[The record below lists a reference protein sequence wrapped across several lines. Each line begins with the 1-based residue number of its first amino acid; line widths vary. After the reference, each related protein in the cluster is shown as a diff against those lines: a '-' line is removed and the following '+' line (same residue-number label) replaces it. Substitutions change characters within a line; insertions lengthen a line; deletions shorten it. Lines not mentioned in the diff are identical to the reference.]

1 MKLKTLIAVSLALLM
16 VVILAT
22 PALAAKPAKGDL
34 FESDGTNHVI
44 PGTETGSVSLQRTRD
59 NYIKLSLVLKG
70 ATPGERYYVRLPNNA
85 AYWPDTGEDAI
96 YANSRGVVRV
106 KLTSTEPI
114 MSASMAIVV
123 DEAPY
128 DTDWDFQTYAIGVP
142 PN

>member
-1 MKLKTLIAVSLALLM
+1 MKSRIAISILLGVLILG
-16 VVILAT
+16 ILAT
-22 PALAAKPAKGDL
+22 PAFAAKPAKGDL
-34 FESDGTNHVI
+34 YTWDGGIV

-70 ATPGERYYVRLPNNA
+70 GTPGTRYYIRFPNNA
-85 AYWPDTGEDAI
+85 AYFDDSNV
-96 YANSRGVVRV
+96 YADSRGVVRV

-128 DTDWDFQTYAIGVP
+128 DTVWDFGTYALSP
-142 PN
+142 